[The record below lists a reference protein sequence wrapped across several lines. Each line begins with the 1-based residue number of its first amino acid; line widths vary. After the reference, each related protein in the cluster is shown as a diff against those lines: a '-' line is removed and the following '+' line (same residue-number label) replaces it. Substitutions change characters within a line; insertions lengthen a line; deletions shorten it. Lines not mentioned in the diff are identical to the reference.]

1 MKVKRFT
8 GSVFWQC
15 LTDTMEKQFRHYQKR
30 IQTLPETNSET
41 TGGHYQNITQHSSVK
56 NYSTQK
62 KKKRKKSEMLSK
74 MGVFFKKEKTFFPCN
89 PLKQKMV

>member
-30 IQTLPETNSET
+30 IQTLPETNSDT
-41 TGGHYQNITQHSSVK
+41 TGGHYQK
-56 NYSTQK
+56 NYSTQEKKEK
-62 KKKRKKSEMLSK
+62 KKKKKKKEKMLSK
-74 MGVFFKKEKTFFPCN
+74 ISVFLKKIEI
-89 PLKQKMV
+89 